1 MTRAALSPSSVE
13 PGELAGWR
21 AEYPALETFTWL
33 QNGGVSLVPRTV
45 HAVHADLL
53 AEAVERGP
61 LHIAWPDEEYPRR
74 DASRERI
81 ARFLGISPDS
91 VAITR
96 GVSEALQH
104 VLRSI
109 EWAAGDEI
117 VLTDDEE
124 AALEIPALQLR
135 DERGVRI
142 RHLSLGD
149 GAGPDELME
158 RFVALL
164 GRRTR
169 LVAVSHV
176 TTDLGVRLPVEQLV
190 PEAEGRG
197 IPVFVDTAHSAG
209 TIPVDLG
216 ALGASYAGVVSYKWM
231 LAPYAA
237 GALVV
242 RPDRI
247 ATTPVRWAGGR
258 SERRL
263 DHRAQT
269 MELHAGARRFELGP
283 WSWPLVHAWAAALD
297 LVDSV
302 GVERIA
308 ARAATLTQR
317 LIDGIASQPGVG
329 VVTPTTPSERAALV
343 AFTVRGWT
351 GRELELHL
359 RVEEGIV
366 VRSLLNAH
374 DGVRAST
381 AYFTS
386 EAEVD
391 ALVDAIRRL
400 PATPTRRD
408 A

>member
-1 MTRAALSPSSVE
+1 MRGAVHPSSMDAA
-13 PGELAGWR
+13 ELAGWR
-21 AEYPALETFTWL
+21 AEYPALDTFTWL
-33 QNGGVSLVPRTV
+33 QNGGVSLVPRSV
-45 HAVHADLL
+45 HAVHERLL

-61 LHIAWPDEEYPRR
+61 LHIAWPEEEYPRR
-74 DASRERI
+74 DASRARI
-81 ARFLGISPDS
+81 ARFLGVDPAS

-109 EWAAGDEI
+109 DWVAGDEVVI
-117 VLTDDEE
+117 TDDEE
-124 AALEIPALQLR
+124 AALEVPALQLR
-135 DERGVRI
+135 DELGVRI
-142 RHLSLGD
+142 RHLTLGD
-149 GAGPDELME
+149 GAAPEELRA
-158 RFVALL
+158 RFAALL
-164 GRRTR
+164 GVRTR
-169 LVAVSHV
+169 LVAISHV

-209 TIPVDLG
+209 TIPLHLG
-216 ALGASYAGVVSYKWM
+216 TLGASYAGVVSYKWM

-247 ATTPVRWAGGR
+247 ATTRVRWAGGR

-263 DHRAQT
+263 DHRAQE

-297 LVDSV
+297 IVDAV

-308 ARAATLTQR
+308 ARAAALTQR
-317 LIDGIASQPGVG
+317 LIDGIASQPEVR
-329 VVTPTTPSERAALV
+329 VVTPATPSERAALV

-359 RVEEGIV
+359 RAAEGIV

-391 ALVDAIRRL
+391 ALVDALRHL

>member
-1 MTRAALSPSSVE
+1 VDAA
-13 PGELAGWR
+13 ELARWR
-21 AEYPALETFTWL
+21 AEFPALETFTWL
-33 QNGGVSLVPRTV
+33 QNGGVSLVPRSV
-45 HAVHADLL
+45 HAVHVELL
-53 AEAVERGP
+53 AEAVDRGP

-74 DASRERI
+74 EASRARV
-81 ARFLGISPDS
+81 ARFLGVDPGT

-109 EWAAGDEI
+109 EWAPGDEI

-124 AALEIPALQLR
+124 AALEVPALQLR
-135 DERGVRI
+135 DERGVRL
-142 RHLSLGD
+142 RHLAVGD
-149 GAGPDELME
+149 GAGADELRE
-158 RFVALL
+158 RFRALL
-164 GRRTR
+164 GPRTR
-169 LVAVSHV
+169 LVALSHV
-176 TTDLGVRLPVEQLV
+176 TTDLGVRLPVERLV
-190 PEAEGRG
+190 AEAEGRG

-216 ALGASYAGVVSYKWM
+216 ALGASYVGVVSYKWM

-237 GALVV
+237 GALVI

-297 LVDSV
+297 LVDAV
-302 GVERIA
+302 GVARIE
-308 ARAATLTQR
+308 ARAAVLTQR
-317 LIDGIASQPGVG
+317 LIVG
-329 VVTPTTPSERAALV
+329 LSGHPDVRILTPMRPSERAALI

-351 GRELELHL
+351 GPDLERHL
-359 RVEEGIV
+359 RAAANIV
-366 VRSLLNAH
+366 VRALLNAH

-391 ALVDAIRRL
+391 ALVDAIGRL
-400 PATPTRRD
+400 PTSRPGGTD
-408 A
+408 G